1 MKKPHPLEISIG
13 MGLYCT
19 PFPGIG
25 GKLKQRYEDFVVEE
39 IDQHQA
45 VVEADIPL
53 DAPCILPSEEIQG
66 IKKRARNV
74 HAKMQKMGLS
84 TLDATSLL
92 SASLRI
98 SRHMVTYAGLKDKRA
113 LTCQRVSIPIAAL
126 DALRRLELSRVWL
139 RDLSYA
145 RNALNIGDLWGNRF
159 TILVRD
165 LDVSY
170 ERATEVIDEM
180 QGMSLL
186 NYFGVQRF
194 GVSRPFTHL
203 IGRAVVLGKYEEAIR
218 LILTEPSKYEPRS
231 VGEIREKL
239 RNGPISKELVEQLPD
254 DLRYER
260 VVARSLI
267 NHPRD
272 FELAF
277 SKVPPR
283 IQTLFVHAYQSYLF
297 NRSVTRRFKSGMSI
311 TEPEI
316 GDFIIRLNRAHTGR
330 DDWLFVSEQ
339 NHDERRELVR
349 KGQYGLAA
357 TIPGYSSKMPNSK
370 QSEQLLKILAEDG
383 VSLADFRNAHNQHL
397 DSPGGLHLVALEPIN
412 LSSRILE
419 EGLEVRFTLQKGSY
433 ATVVLRELMKNSPLN
448 RA

>member
-1 MKKPHPLEISIG
+1 MKKPHPLEIFIG
-13 MGLYCT
+13 MELYCT
-19 PFPGIG
+19 PIAGIG
-25 GKLKQRYEDFVVEE
+25 GKLKRRYEDFVVEE
-39 IDQHQA
+39 IDQYQT

-53 DAPCILPSEEIQG
+53 DAPCILSSEAIQG
-66 IKKRARNV
+66 VRKKARNV
-74 HAKMQKMGLS
+74 HMRMQKMGLS

-92 SASLRI
+92 SASLKI

-113 LTCQRVSIPIAAL
+113 LTCQRVSIPITAL
-126 DALRRLELSRVWL
+126 DALRGLEFSRVWL
-139 RDLSYA
+139 RDLCYA

-165 LDVSY
+165 LDLSY
-170 ERATEVIDEM
+170 DRAVEAINEM
-180 QGMSLL
+180 QGARLL
-186 NYFGVQRF
+186 NYFGIQRF

-203 IGRAVVLGKYEEAIR
+203 VGRAAILGNYEEAIK
-218 LILTEPSKYEPRS
+218 LILTESSKYEPKHI
-231 VGEIREKL
+231 GEIREKFKD
-239 RNGPISKELVEQLPD
+239 GKITKELVDQLPN

-272 FELAF
+272 YELAF
-277 SKVPPR
+277 SKIPPR

-297 NRSVTRRFKSGMSI
+297 NRTISQRFKSGMSI
-311 TEPEI
+311 SEPEI
-316 GDFIIRLNRAHTGR
+316 GDFIIRLDRAHTGR
-330 DDWLFVSEQ
+330 DDWLFVSE
-339 NHDERRELVR
+339 HSHEERCELVR
-349 KGQYGLAA
+349 RGEYGLAA
-357 TIPGYSSKMPNSK
+357 TIPGYSSKMNNSK

-383 VSLADFRNAHNQHL
+383 VSLADFRNTHSQCL
-397 DSPGGLHLVALEPIN
+397 DSPGGLHLVSVKPIG

-433 ATVVLRELMKNSPLN
+433 ATVVLREIMKNSPLN